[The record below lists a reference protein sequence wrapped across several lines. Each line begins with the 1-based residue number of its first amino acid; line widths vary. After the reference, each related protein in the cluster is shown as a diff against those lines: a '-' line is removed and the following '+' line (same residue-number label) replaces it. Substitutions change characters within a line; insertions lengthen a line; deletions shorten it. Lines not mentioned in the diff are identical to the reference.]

1 MRNNGFMNRGQ
12 APQTMRLDQI
22 FPVSIEVQLLGG
34 VGTHP
39 RPTSNLCTPGTHV
52 VVDGKLITTH

>member
-1 MRNNGFMNRGQ
+1 MNRGQ
-12 APQTMRLDQI
+12 APETIPLDQN